1 MQLAGTVSKPDGDI
15 PPDQV
20 VFLVVYRTASG
31 SAPPPPVATARLT
44 VADLPFA
51 FQFEEGHSM
60 TGGPWPEQ
68 VWLKA
73 RIDGDG
79 RPGASPSGDLDSNLL
94 GPVSSGSEGLV
105 LTFPSP

>member
-1 MQLAGTVSKPDGDI
+1 
-15 PPDQV
+15 
-20 VFLVVYRTASG
+20 
-31 SAPPPPVATARLT
+31 

-68 VWLKA
+68 VWVKA